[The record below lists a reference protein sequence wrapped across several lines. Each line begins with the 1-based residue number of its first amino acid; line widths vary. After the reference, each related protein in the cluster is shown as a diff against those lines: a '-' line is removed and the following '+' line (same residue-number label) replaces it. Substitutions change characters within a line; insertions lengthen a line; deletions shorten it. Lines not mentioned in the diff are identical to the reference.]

1 MAVQTAGLPD
11 SKQPFCHAVLCH
23 YKAVLIALAA
33 VHHRNWLLLAHIIA
47 QLFS

>member
-11 SKQPFCHAVLCH
+11 SKQPFCHAALCH
-23 YKAVLIALAA
+23 YKAVLTASAA
-33 VHHRNWLLLAHIIA
+33 AYHRDWLLLAHIIA